1 MIILREIMKAISCL
15 KKFAMPILFL
25 LLAITFGCVESLTD
39 IQTSS
44 ATPSIDVFSPKTNDS
59 VKVGKNPIYYQAY
72 DGAGGQ
78 GLSFYELYVNKVF
91 VKKYPLNTNGTN
103 PIIYLEVDSTL
114 IRTRINYSLKV
125 YNTTGRSK
133 ESILQENIYVKDK
146 VPNAPTNLILS
157 RLNDFTVILK
167 WDDNSS
173 NETGFELF
181 RKDVGNGIII
191 NYRKIKTVSAN
202 TITTTDGS
210 LSPYVDYY
218 YLVRAINESGGS
230 EFSDG
235 VSTTSLGGGP
245 WNLQAEAIGAS
256 LVKLTWIDFAIN
268 EQGFQIERIDPTSNF
283 YKILTIVGPNVS
295 EYDDYFVTPSSSY
308 KYRVAYFTLTTQSGY
323 SNEASISTF
332 YTDVLPPSD
341 FSAVFIPGLA
351 VKLKWTDNSK
361 GISKGTIIERK
372 LGSNGQFFEIGTTAS
387 DEFEFFDF
395 SFSSSVTYFYR
406 IRQKLGN
413 KIFTP
418 YSVIIRVDIP

>member
-1 MIILREIMKAISCL
+1 MKSIGYI
-15 KKFAMPILFL
+15 KKYALHILFL
-25 LLAITFGCVESLTD
+25 LLAISLGCVESLTD

-44 ATPSIDVFSPKTNDS
+44 ATPTIDIFSPKTNDS

-103 PIIYLEVDSTL
+103 PLIYLEVDSTL
-114 IRTRINYSLKV
+114 IHARINYSLKV
-125 YNTTGRSK
+125 YNTTGKST
-133 ESILQENIYVKDK
+133 ESILQENIYIKDK
-146 VPNAPTNLILS
+146 IPNAPSNLILS
-157 RLNDFTVILK
+157 RLNDYTVILK
-167 WDDNSS
+167 WDDNSK

-181 RKDVGNGIII
+181 RKDIGNGIVID
-191 NYRKIKTVSAN
+191 YRKIKTVSVN

-218 YLVRAINESGGS
+218 YLVRAINESGAS
-230 EFSDG
+230 EFSEG
-235 VSTTSLGGGP
+235 ISTTSLGGGP

-268 EQGFQIERIDPTSNF
+268 EQGFQIERIDPSTNNF
-283 YKILTIVGPNVS
+283 KILAIVGPNVS
-295 EYDDYFVTPSSSY
+295 EYEDYFVTPSSSY

-332 YTDVLPPSD
+332 YTDVLPPTD
-341 FSAVFIPGLA
+341 FSAVLIPGLA

-361 GISKGTIIERK
+361 NLSKGTIIERK
-372 LGSNGQFFEIGTTAS
+372 LGINGQFKEIGTTAS

-413 KIFTP
+413 KVYTA
-418 YSVIIRVDIP
+418 YSVSIRVDIP